1 MYCCFCVHSVW
12 AFCFV
17 WWLFLCVCFMVV
29 LVFVVVVVWGD
40 FITNYLGYHVR
51 KMAKM
56 VVWSTWGLGFL
67 CHGKCQQG
75 SSFSVV
81 VSARWYLAGVRRKGL
96 GGRFKKNLLSPIYVW
111 AGVPQKG
118 LGDRVI
124 SLSPRWCLGRCA
136 TEGARSTG
144 CCFFFVPWVMFGQ
157 VCQRWERWA
166 WVTQSV
172 THNCI

>member
-1 MYCCFCVHSVW
+1 MPAMIELKGQEDVLLFLCAFSLGFL
-12 AFCFV
+12 FCFV

-29 LVFVVVVVWGD
+29 LVFLVVVWGD

-81 VSARWYLAGVRRKGL
+81 VSAR
-96 GGRFKKNLLSPIYVW
+96 
-111 AGVPQKG
+111 
-118 LGDRVI
+118 
-124 SLSPRWCLGRCA
+124 
-136 TEGARSTG
+136 
-144 CCFFFVPWVMFGQ
+144 
-157 VCQRWERWA
+157 
-166 WVTQSV
+166 
-172 THNCI
+172 